1 MNINNATLS
10 IIPKISLKDRQSMP
24 RYIAVEGPIGA
35 GKTTLAKHL
44 AFALD
49 YPSLFEPVVDNPFL
63 ERFYKDSSSDL
74 ALPTQLYFLLHRT
87 QQIAEIPIDDLL
99 GPTLVTDFLADKDR
113 IFAEVTLNEDELA
126 LYNQISSVLF
136 KRGPAPD
143 LVIYLQ
149 APVPTLKKRIQSR
162 GLHFEQAMETNYLE
176 SLVERYTE
184 FFHQYNETPL
194 LIINAESIDFANNVK
209 HFQSLV
215 DQIILMDGSRHFF
228 NPNPLFI

>member
-1 MNINNATLS
+1 VTLN
-10 IIPKISLKDRQSMP
+10 IIPKVSSKDRQAMP

-35 GKTTLAKHL
+35 GKTTLARHL

-63 ERFYKDSSSDL
+63 ERFYNDHSADL

-87 QQIAEIPIDDLL
+87 QQIAEIPVNDLL
-99 GPTLVTDFLADKDR
+99 GPTLITDFLAEKDR
-113 IFAEVTLNEDELA
+113 IFAEVTLNKDELA
-126 LYNQISSVLF
+126 LYNQISSALF
-136 KRGPAPD
+136 KKGPAPD

-149 APVPTLKKRIQSR
+149 APVPILKKRIQSR
-162 GLHFEQAMETNYLE
+162 GLHFEQAIETNYLE
-176 SLVERYTE
+176 SLVEKYTE
-184 FFHQYNETPL
+184 FFHDYHETPL
-194 LIINAESIDFANNVK
+194 LIINAESIDFANNVD

-215 DQIILMDGSRHFF
+215 NQIILMDGSRHFF